1 MKRDADESQ
10 HQPLLAEHLLVA
22 PHSHFKQVLSKQ
34 DGTYVVVG
42 RTSKTKQK
50 HHKFRH
56 SAGWKSLAQVSLS
69 FLTASYRIVQDSTAG
84 KEDVSQARTRAYLT
98 VCKAGSL
105 DQPIDML
112 DCLVV
117 CFAVPGDT
125 LKGCIQ
131 ITRIVDLP
139 GLVDDLPWDDV
150 PVLETVKLPFKGSL
164 ASS

>member
-1 MKRDADESQ
+1 VKRDADESQ
-10 HQPLLAEHLLVA
+10 RQPLLADHLLVA
-22 PHSHFKQVLSKQ
+22 PHAHFKQVLSKQ
-34 DGTYVVVG
+34 DDTDVVVVG
-42 RTSKTKQK
+42 KASKIKK

-98 VCKAGSL
+98 VCKAGNL

-117 CFAVPGDT
+117 CFAVPGVT
-125 LKGCIQ
+125 LRGVSK
-131 ITRIVDLP
+131 
-139 GLVDDLPWDDV
+139 
-150 PVLETVKLPFKGSL
+150 
-164 ASS
+164 